1 MSVSGKENF
10 LFLEPIDA
18 SYVLSHLS
26 VSFSNPCPCV
36 VIALLTA
43 SRPCQYGPSH
53 LVSPSSIL
61 IFAPS
66 KLFHLFTQI
75 APVHLTFG
83 PWPPNKTTHSVN
95 SCPCHRPVPSQCWTF
110 DRNGAINHPKC
121 FRFGNSTLMN
131 QNPQCHNH
139 SFQECIFHGRINQS
153 ILTGCRPSLLCGQ
166 TSRFVDPPNVLL
178 PSRLL
183 FHTLRDPPSTM
194 LMSCHHPHTLY
205 SFLFLISRTHPR
217 GPCSS
222 LPHRKG
228 VQREA
233 RQDNPAQIHLLRT
246 SSKHKDART
255 VCQDSSCS

>member
-1 MSVSGKENF
+1 MCIVRLLGAGSSTIFVGLWKREL

-139 SFQECIFHGRINQS
+139 SFQDAFSTVASTSPSSPAAVLRFS
-153 ILTGCRPSLLCGQ
+153 AAKPPDLWILPTFFFLLVSSFTPCV
-166 TSRFVDPPNVLL
+166 T
-178 PSRLL
+178 
-183 FHTLRDPPSTM
+183 
-194 LMSCHHPHTLY
+194 HHQQ
-205 SFLFLISRTHPR
+205 
-217 GPCSS
+217 C
-222 LPHRKG
+222 
-228 VQREA
+228 
-233 RQDNPAQIHLLRT
+233 
-246 SSKHKDART
+246 
-255 VCQDSSCS
+255 